1 MIRNV
6 LGSIVVALVL
16 MEATALAQQKAQW
29 RDSFQPDKANLTS
42 SGRSEYFVL
51 EPGYRLRLG
60 KGKNTLTV
68 TVLDQTK
75 VVDGVTTRIV
85 EEREMDGEKL
95 VEVSRNYF
103 VIDKSNNDVY
113 YFGEDVDIYKNGK
126 VTSHEGTWLSGQNGA
141 RFGLL
146 VPGKPRVGDK
156 FYQEIAPKVAM
167 DRAEIM
173 TLAEQVRTPAGTFEN
188 CLRTKETSGI
198 EKGAEA
204 KWYAPGV
211 GLIKDAD
218 FVLVG
223 IDKR

>member
-1 MIRNV
+1 MGAI
-6 LGSIVVALVL
+6 AL
-16 MEATALAQQKAQW
+16 TQQKAQW
-29 RDSFQPDKANLTS
+29 RDSFQPDRANLTS
-42 SGRSEYFVL
+42 SGRSAYFVL

-60 KGKNTLTV
+60 KGKSTLTV
-68 TVLDQTK
+68 TVLDETK

-85 EEREMDGEKL
+85 EERETAGESL

-113 YFGEDVDIYKNGK
+113 YFGEDVDIYRNGK
-126 VTSHEGTWLSGQNGA
+126 VTSHEGSWLSGQNGA

-173 TLAEQVRTPAGTFEN
+173 TLTDQVKTPAGTFQN

-198 EKGAEA
+198 ERGAEA

-223 IDKR
+223 IDRR